1 MNGWDIMAL
10 FYALHINFILRVLAA
25 GLCGGIIGYERKNR
39 MKEAG
44 IRTHFIVGMGAA
56 LMMVVSKYGFFDLVG
71 MHNISIDPTRIAA
84 QIVSGI
90 GFLGAGVIFVQSKT
104 VIGLTTAA
112 GLWTTAGIGMAIG
125 AGMYGLGFS
134 GAVIVVLAQMLLH
147 RPFTWL
153 SSPKIRQVAIR
164 IKDNKAHRLTLMEI
178 LRQQG
183 ILMLNYRE
191 SRLEDGSDEIEMELS
206 VELPKNYDI
215 DTLIRSL
222 QQQPYI
228 CSLDVE

>member
-1 MNGWDIMAL
+1 MAL
-10 FYALHINFILRVLAA
+10 FYALHINWILRVLAA
-25 GLCGGIIGYERKNR
+25 GLCGGLIGYERKNR

-44 IRTHFIVGMGAA
+44 IRTHFIVAMGAA

-71 MHNISIDPTRIAA
+71 TRNMGIDPTRVAA

-90 GFLGAGVIFVQSKT
+90 GFLGAGVIFVQKKT

-125 AGMYGLGFS
+125 AGMYGVGFS

-147 RPFTWL
+147 KPFL
-153 SSPKIRQVAIR
+153 VLASPKMRQLSIC
-164 IKDNKAHRLTLMEI
+164 IKDEKAHRLALMEI

-183 ILMLNYRE
+183 IMTMNYRE
-191 SRLEDGSDEIEMELS
+191 NRLEDRDDELEMELS
-206 VELPKNYDI
+206 VKVPKNYDI
-215 DTLIRSL
+215 GTLIRFL
-222 QQQPYI
+222 HQQSYI
-228 CSLDVE
+228 SALDVE